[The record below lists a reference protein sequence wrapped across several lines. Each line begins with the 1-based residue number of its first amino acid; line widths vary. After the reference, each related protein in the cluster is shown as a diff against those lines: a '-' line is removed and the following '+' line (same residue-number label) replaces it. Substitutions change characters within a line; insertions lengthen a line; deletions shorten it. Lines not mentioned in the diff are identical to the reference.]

1 MDINQNLMI
10 MFTASEYIEFI
21 IRIILCCICGAA
33 IGLERSKRYKEAG
46 IRTHIIVC
54 CASGLIMIVSKY
66 CFIDLSVSGDPERIA
81 AQVISGIS
89 FLGAGVIFKN
99 GNTIK
104 GLTTA
109 AGIWATAGIGLAL
122 GSGMYLLGIFV
133 TVVIAILQIIMH
145 KFQFG
150 GDSLETYIIKFECKD
165 KQTSQKILDKFIE
178 WNLTFSD
185 IKFTDYETEN
195 IIYNVTVKSK
205 EQIDLAL
212 LQQHFSYYDGVCS
225 FSVSVL

>member
-1 MDINQNLMI
+1 MNLNQSLMI
-10 MFTASEYIEFI
+10 YFSFGEYFEFV
-21 IRIILCCICGAA
+21 IRILLCCVCGAV
-33 IGLERSKRYKEAG
+33 IGVERSKRYKEAG

-66 CFIDLSVSGDPERIA
+66 CFMDLSVSGDPERIA

-99 GNTIK
+99 GNTIR

-122 GSGMYLLGIFV
+122 GSGMYFLGAFV
-133 TVVIAILQIIMH
+133 TVAIAILQVIMH

-165 KQTSQKILDKFIE
+165 KQTSQKILDKFTE

-205 EQIDLAL
+205 EQIDLPL
-212 LQQHFSYYDGVCS
+212 LQQYFSYYDGVCS
-225 FSVSVL
+225 FSISSL